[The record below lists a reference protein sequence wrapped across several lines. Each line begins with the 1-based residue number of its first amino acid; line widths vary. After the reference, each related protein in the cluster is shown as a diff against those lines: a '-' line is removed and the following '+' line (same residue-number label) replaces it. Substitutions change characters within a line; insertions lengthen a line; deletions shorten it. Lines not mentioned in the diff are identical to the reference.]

1 MKKLMNI
8 AKEKGT
14 PLFVFSS
21 ETFKQN
27 YLKLSELL
35 PGVKHHFALKSLP
48 HKDCINIIHE
58 LNGYMDLATRGEI
71 DLVLGTAPELL
82 NHSIVTH
89 PIKSNEDLLYFKENG
104 IRTIVVDNISE
115 LRKILPY
122 RNFFDVLIRIAFSN
136 DHARFDLSK
145 KFGTPPEEVIELIQ
159 HAMDWNINVIGCCFH
174 VGSQMDTPDM
184 HVNAIQSCYYLYQ
197 KIELLF
203 NFKFKI
209 LDIGGGF
216 PAQYHEH
223 DISIEAFCKPI
234 KAALDEYFSD
244 MEVWSE
250 LGRCLTANTGISV
263 TKVVG
268 KTIKNGIVWYY
279 LDDGVYG
286 LFSAKFFD
294 YAQFIPSPIV
304 SRNNFVTRSVL
315 SGPTCDSIDVIAED
329 VLLPEMEIGD
339 YMYCKIMGAYT
350 WATRTDFNLC
360 NPINWIDQELI
371 STSKAPVLL

>member
-1 MKKLMNI
+1 MKKLLNI

-122 RNFFDVLIRIAFSN
+122 RNFV
-136 DHARFDLSK
+136 
-145 KFGTPPEEVIELIQ
+145 
-159 HAMDWNINVIGCCFH
+159 
-174 VGSQMDTPDM
+174 
-184 HVNAIQSCYYLYQ
+184 
-197 KIELLF
+197 
-203 NFKFKI
+203 
-209 LDIGGGF
+209 
-216 PAQYHEH
+216 
-223 DISIEAFCKPI
+223 
-234 KAALDEYFSD
+234 
-244 MEVWSE
+244 
-250 LGRCLTANTGISV
+250 
-263 TKVVG
+263 
-268 KTIKNGIVWYY
+268 
-279 LDDGVYG
+279 
-286 LFSAKFFD
+286 
-294 YAQFIPSPIV
+294 
-304 SRNNFVTRSVL
+304 
-315 SGPTCDSIDVIAED
+315 
-329 VLLPEMEIGD
+329 
-339 YMYCKIMGAYT
+339 
-350 WATRTDFNLC
+350 
-360 NPINWIDQELI
+360 
-371 STSKAPVLL
+371 